1 METSTIGSVTIKSY
15 DDYYNRAV
23 GGDDE
28 AKDDEYYYNDDY
40 VEADFDSISQIGDA
54 AVKISLKND
63 DTVSTI
69 IEIDADEREA
79 RESLSLPEPIYLFS
93 LVLTIFG
100 LIQIILG
107 GRNTTN
113 GSSPA
118 IYKGTGNFTAVQR
131 NSGGAEQRLLNNNS
145 VTVLAVKAPV
155 RIVMLKPSTARIV
168 GVSRRNSL
176 LTPIDEE
183 PLT

>member
-1 METSTIGSVTIKSY
+1 MSIITMTITLKPTLTQSV
-15 DDYYNRAV
+15 
-23 GGDDE
+23 
-28 AKDDEYYYNDDY
+28 
-40 VEADFDSISQIGDA
+40 IGDA

-63 DTVSTI
+63 DDNTVSTI

-93 LVLTIFG
+93 LILTIFG

-113 GSSPA
+113 VSSPA

-131 NSGGAEQRLLNNNS
+131 ISGGAEQRLLNNS

-155 RIVMLKPSTARIV
+155 RIVKLKPSTARIV

-183 PLT
+183 PLTI